1 MGIWA
6 CVWVWVWGCVGVRVC
21 VVVRTN
27 HISILSLQCAPWTDQ
42 QGSVEIIITSSWCC
56 STATIALCMA
66 WSFTEHSLLNVYKEE
81 FDYDEDDVVNR
92 RYSYVALDDCPL
104 EKPYPCGEESVSE
117 KGIGENNDYNS
128 DHNYS
133 SDITLVNQHW

>member
-1 MGIWA
+1 MDRSAGFSRNYHNFFLL
-6 CVWVWVWGCVGVRVC
+6 GF
-21 VVVRTN
+21 
-27 HISILSLQCAPWTDQ
+27 
-42 QGSVEIIITSSWCC
+42 
-56 STATIALCMA
+56 IALTAITVSCMA
-66 WSFTEHSLLNVYKEE
+66 WSFTEHSLLIVYKEE

-104 EKPYPCGEESVSE
+104 EKPYPCEDESVSR
-117 KGIGENNDYNS
+117 KGIGKNNDYNS